1 MPSRICKRMECVNLK
16 TRAHANRPI
25 GSCARLQLV
34 FVHAENDTT
43 MPWVE
48 TETLF
53 KLTYNAALESISP
66 IDGVPKNLK
75 VVDLGEAGRQE
86 VWQFG
91 SKCIQK
97 TIAKHGGKRNPPN
110 PCSMWCA
117 LRKSCRIFIVAQQ
130 RLDMFRSCLPS
141 RYPICGLF
149 EVIPDNCSS
158 MEFAIPR
165 STRQLHVQNLA
176 LSMQSSPLCRA
187 SRPTSR
193 FQG

>member
-53 KLTYNAALESISP
+53 KLTHNAALESISP
-66 IDGVPKNLK
+66 FDGVPKNLK

-110 PCSMWCA
+110 ACSM
-117 LRKSCRIFIVAQQ
+117 
-130 RLDMFRSCLPS
+130 
-141 RYPICGLF
+141 
-149 EVIPDNCSS
+149 
-158 MEFAIPR
+158 
-165 STRQLHVQNLA
+165 
-176 LSMQSSPLCRA
+176 
-187 SRPTSR
+187 
-193 FQG
+193 